1 MSVLKYKD
9 PVTGEVKKVGSPIG
23 LPVGEIDVDQL
34 KVSEDDN
41 GKILMV
47 VNGKATWV
55 TISNAEGVSF

>member
-9 PVTGEVKKVGSPIG
+9 PVTGEVKKVGSPAQSDIT
-23 LPVGEIDVDQL
+23 VEQL
-34 KVSEDDN
+34 VVSENDN

-55 TISNAEGVSF
+55 SLNNAEGEEF